1 MHFGRNRSYR
11 DARTK
16 FDWSSASHQHAM
28 QATTVELG
36 ERAAARTIPIVVARS
51 YLSDE
56 VFRAEA
62 QRVWPHTWQLAGR
75 EEELKAAG
83 DYLSYEINDESV
95 IVVRTA
101 QGLRAYH
108 NVCPHRGRRIVEGCG
123 HTARLHCRFHN
134 WQWDLEGRNTQL
146 PDRAE
151 WCDTLSD
158 EDVALKPVQV
168 DTWAGFIFIHFQ
180 PEPEPLLSY
189 LGAVVDKL
197 KPYKLEEMR
206 YKTYRQI
213 TFPCNWKVALEAFN
227 EGYHVQGTHRQ
238 LLDYN
243 DDRTVSAALGRHS
256 FFGYPVR
263 TGLGQGSPRLGK
275 PLREDVRQA
284 VVDYY
289 LMMIRDLDAMFTQRE
304 AAEIQRLPAEVPPGA
319 SLRDVM
325 LAYRRLQMEAAE
337 KSGVSYPALTNEEL
351 TAAGGSF
358 HIFPNMVV
366 LPMPMALLGYR
377 VRPNGSPDS
386 CIFEVFALERWA
398 PGQEPAWEKRI
409 CNDPQNIDFW
419 GLILTQDFS
428 NMAAVQKG
436 MKSSAFAH
444 SQPNPTQ
451 EAAVLNFH
459 RQLAA
464 LIDGRPA

>member
-1 MHFGRNRSYR
+1 MNSTI
-11 DARTK
+11 AEP
-16 FDWSSASHQHAM
+16 AA
-28 QATTVELG
+28 QAT
-36 ERAAARTIPIVVARS
+36 ERAIQTVPARGYISI
-51 YLSDE
+51 E
-56 VFRAEA
+56 VHKAEVEK
-62 QRVWPHTWQLAGR
+62 VWPNTWQLVGR
-75 EEELKAAG
+75 EEELKSIG
-83 DYLSYEINDESV
+83 DYITYEINDESV
-95 IVVRTA
+95 VVLRTA
-101 QGLRAYH
+101 NGLRAHH

-123 HTARLHCRFHN
+123 HTAKLHCRFHN

-146 PDRAE
+146 PDRDE
-151 WCDTLSD
+151 WCGLRDV
-158 EDVALKPVQV
+158 DVALKPVHV
-168 DTWAGFIFIHFQ
+168 DTWGGFIYIHFQ
-180 PEPEPLLSY
+180 PNPEPLLAY
-189 LGAVVDKL
+189 LGEVVNKL
-197 KPYKLEEMR
+197 APYKLEEMR
-206 YKTYRQI
+206 YKTFRQI

-243 DDRTVSAALGRHS
+243 DDRTVSKALGRHA

-275 PLREDVRQA
+275 PLRDDVRQA

-304 AAEIQRLPAEVPPGA
+304 AAEVTRLPDEVPPG
-319 SLRDVM
+319 STIRDVM
-325 LAYRRLQMEAAE
+325 LAYRRLQQEAAQ

-351 TAAGGSF
+351 TSAGGSF
-358 HIFPNMVV
+358 HIFPNMIV

-398 PGQEPAWEKRI
+398 PGQEPKCEKRV
-409 CNDPQNIDFW
+409 CEDPTNVDFW

-436 MKSSAFAH
+436 MRSSAFGQA
-444 SQPNPTQ
+444 QPNPVQ
-451 EAAVLNFH
+451 EIAVLNFH
-459 RQLAA
+459 RVLQEY
-464 LIDGRPA
+464 IDGEQP

>member
-1 MHFGRNRSYR
+1 MH
-11 DARTK
+11 
-16 FDWSSASHQHAM
+16 
-28 QATTVELG
+28 ATT
-36 ERAAARTIPIVVARS
+36 AARPAEAANPAHPTVAARD
-51 YLSDE
+51 YLSVE

-62 QRVWPHTWQLAGR
+62 EKVWPFTWQLAGR
-75 EEELKAAG
+75 EEELKAVG
-83 DYLSYEINDESV
+83 DYLTYDINDESV
-95 IVVRTA
+95 IVVRSPE
-101 QGLRAYH
+101 GLRAYH
-108 NVCPHRGRRIVEGCG
+108 NVCPHRGRRILDGCG
-123 HTARLHCRFHN
+123 HTGKLHCRFHN

-146 PDRAE
+146 PDRNE
-151 WCDTLSD
+151 WGGGLCDT
-158 EDVALKPVQV
+158 DVGLKPVHV
-168 DTWAGFIFIHFQ
+168 DTWAGFIFLHFQ
-180 PEPEPLLSY
+180 PDPEPLRSY

-197 KPYKLEEMR
+197 GPYKLEEMR

-243 DDRTVSAALGRHS
+243 DDRTVSGTLGRHA

-289 LMMIRDLDAMFTQRE
+289 MMMVRDLDAMFTQRE
-304 AAEIQRLPAEVPPGA
+304 AEEIKRLPQEVPPG
-319 SLRDVM
+319 STMRDVM
-325 LAYRRLQMEAAE
+325 MAYRRLQQEAAQ
-337 KSGVSYPALTNEEL
+337 KSGVSYPQLTNEEL

-358 HIFPNMVV
+358 HIFPNMIV

-398 PGQEPAWEKRI
+398 PGQEPHWEKRI
-409 CNDPQNIDFW
+409 CDDPNNVDFW

-436 MKSSAFAH
+436 MKSSAFHHA
-444 SQPNPTQ
+444 QPNPTQ
-451 EAAVLNFH
+451 EQAVVNFH
-459 RQLAA
+459 RQLHACIA
-464 LIDGRPA
+464 GSHE

>member
-1 MHFGRNRSYR
+1 
-11 DARTK
+11 
-16 FDWSSASHQHAM
+16 M
-28 QATTVELG
+28 QAMNADRPAE
-36 ERAAARTIPIVVARS
+36 AAARDVPTVSARD

-62 QRVWPHTWQLAGR
+62 EKVWPHVWQLAGR
-75 EEELKAAG
+75 EEELKAVG
-83 DYLSYEINDESV
+83 DYLTYEINDESV
-95 IVVRTA
+95 VVIRTA
-101 QGLRAYH
+101 NGLRAHH

-123 HTARLHCRFHN
+123 HTGKLHCRFHN

-146 PDRAE
+146 PDREE
-151 WCDTLSD
+151 WCGGLRDQ
-158 EDVALKPVQV
+158 DVALKPVCV
-168 DTWAGFIFIHFQ
+168 DTWAGFIFINF
-180 PEPEPLLSY
+180 ESNPEPLHSY

-197 KPYKLEEMR
+197 TPYKLEEMR

-243 DDRTVSAALGRHS
+243 DDRTTSAALGQHA

-275 PLREDVRQA
+275 PLRDDVRQA
-284 VVDYY
+284 LVDYY
-289 LMMIRDLDAMFTQRE
+289 MMMVRDLDAMFTRRE
-304 AAEIQRLPAEVPPGA
+304 AEEIKRLPDEVPPG
-319 SLRDVM
+319 SSIRDVM
-325 LAYRRLQMEAAE
+325 LAYRRLQREAAQ
-337 KSGVSYPALTNEEL
+337 KSGVSYPELTNEEL

-358 HIFPNMVV
+358 HIFPNMIV

-398 PGQEPAWEKRI
+398 PGQEPHWEKRV
-409 CNDPQNIDFW
+409 CNDPNKVDFW

-436 MKSSAFAH
+436 MKSAAFKDAM
-444 SQPNPTQ
+444 PNPAQ
-451 EAAVLNFH
+451 EVAVLNFH
-459 RQLAA
+459 RMLHDYM
-464 LIDGRPA
+464 DGDR